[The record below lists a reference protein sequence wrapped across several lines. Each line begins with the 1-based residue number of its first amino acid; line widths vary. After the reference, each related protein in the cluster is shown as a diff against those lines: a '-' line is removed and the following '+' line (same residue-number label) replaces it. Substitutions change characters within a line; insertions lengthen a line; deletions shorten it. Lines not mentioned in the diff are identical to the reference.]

1 MAYVLALVSIL
12 AFGFAACVALSALRE
27 RAERLDRIARATRP
41 VHGGRMIAAPV
52 RFVNRPGED

>member
-12 AFGFAACVALSALRE
+12 AFGFAACVVLDAMRE
-27 RAERLDRIARATRP
+27 RAARLDRIARATRP
-41 VHGGRMIAAPV
+41 VHGGAIRSAPV

>member
-41 VHGGRMIAAPV
+41 VHGGPLRSAPV

>member
-41 VHGGRMIAAPV
+41 VHGRPMRAAPV

>member
-12 AFGFAACVALSALRE
+12 AFGFAACVALSALRD
-27 RAERLDRIARATRP
+27 RRERLDRIARAVRP
-41 VHGGRMIAAPV
+41 VHGRSMRAAPV

>member
-12 AFGFAACVALSALRE
+12 AFGFAACVALDMLRE
-27 RAERLDRIARATRP
+27 RRARLDRIARAVRP
-41 VHGGRMIAAPV
+41 EHGRPLRAAPV

>member
-12 AFGFAACVALSALRE
+12 ALGFAACVALELMRD
-27 RAERLDRIARATRP
+27 RAEARDRIARAVRP
-41 VHGGRMIAAPV
+41 VHGRSFRAAPE